1 LNIRH
6 DAMSGANCFG
16 PSAVSMVVVC
26 LALVSGCFATS
37 QVYAGPIADPSVEQY
52 LFQRNDQSVVYFELE
67 LADSSKERSD
77 GLMGRQSLR
86 ARTGML
92 FDFEEETRI
101 RMWMKNTLISLDMI
115 FLDSDKYIVYIYQ
128 GAVPGSLEIIETPR
142 SARFTVELNAG
153 EVEDYGISVGDRLL
167 PQDLSD

>member
-1 LNIRH
+1 
-6 DAMSGANCFG
+6 
-16 PSAVSMVVVC
+16 
-26 LALVSGCFATS
+26 
-37 QVYAGPIADPSVEQY
+37 
-52 LFQRNDQSVVYFELE
+52 
-67 LADSSKERSD
+67 
-77 GLMGRQSLR
+77 MGRQSLR
-86 ARTGML
+86 PRTGML

-115 FLDSDKYIVYIYQ
+115 FLDSDKNIVYIYQ

-167 PQDLSD
+167 P